1 MAQESDS
8 QHNRNRT
15 LAEHF
20 AELLF
25 ASIPSLEKDIETIR
39 QTVQA
44 LAPYAVLFL
53 KYLQELPEINRKAL
67 IKLAKIGWFPGLGL
81 PLDNLQEILRTVS
94 ADRDRAEKIAI
105 DFLRE
110 RVDAIELE
118 LSQSYPERSHLFRDA
133 FQAHRER
140 KYNLAIPVLLAQSDG
155 IFWEASSKSLFKSYE
170 RKSVAC
176 KYKRNEAPGGF
187 LEAMLTPLSI
197 SSPLWMNQHERSESF
212 EGLNR
217 HQVLHGEAVTFG
229 TEINSLKAISS
240 LSYLRCILNR
250 S

>member
-1 MAQESDS
+1 MEGLFLLKNID
-8 QHNRNRT
+8 
-15 LAEHF
+15 
-20 AELLF
+20 LF
-25 ASIPSLEKDIETIR
+25 AFSLS
-39 QTVQA
+39 
-44 LAPYAVLFL
+44 
-53 KYLQELPEINRKAL
+53 LQYPEIHQHYFRIEVNRKAL

-155 IFWEASSKSLFKSYE
+155 IFWEASSPE
-170 RKSVAC
+170 
-176 KYKRNEAPGGF
+176 
-187 LEAMLTPLSI
+187 
-197 SSPLWMNQHERSESF
+197 
-212 EGLNR
+212 
-217 HQVLHGEAVTFG
+217 
-229 TEINSLKAISS
+229 
-240 LSYLRCILNR
+240 
-250 S
+250 